1 MMIKK
6 FLTAIAIT
14 AMSGAMAFTPPRVVN
29 VTVGYAPGSGN
40 EVSFRIVSS
49 VVEKNNPGT
58 AYVVNN
64 KPGAGETV
72 GLNWFVKQPLD
83 GSNLFIASQQGVFT
97 ATEIWYP
104 EQAQY
109 NPMELA
115 LVTTIAKSP
124 LCVVAN
130 INSKTNTPQDL
141 VKRLRETKEPINF
154 GLGATA
160 HKLVFEYLMDKSNG
174 NSDQVKSVLY
184 KGPAQAV
191 QDVAGNQVE
200 FGIMPTAIAYPLV
213 KAGKVKYI
221 ALAGEQKLAQ
231 IPDVPLWKDT
241 IPGLNVYAAWVIV
254 MPPGTPKEQIDYYN
268 KLFVP
273 AINSAEAKKIFEDN
287 LMYAVKSEQT
297 PEGVR
302 KYLESIRTQW
312 MPYFRKIPLQ

>member
-1 MMIKK
+1 MIKK
-6 FLTAIAIT
+6 LLIT
-14 AMSGAMAFTPPRVVN
+14 ALVVTATAVSAFTPSNVVTA
-29 VTVGYAPGSGN
+29 TVGYAPGSGN
-40 EVSFRIVSS
+40 ELSFRIVSS
-49 VVEKNNPGT
+49 IVEKANPGT
-58 AYVVNN
+58 SYIVNN

-83 GSNLFIASQQGVFT
+83 GANLFIASQQGVFT

-130 INSKTNTPQDL
+130 INSKTTTPGEL
-141 VKRLRETKEPINF
+141 VKRLRETKEPVNF
-154 GLGATA
+154 GIGAPA
-160 HKLVFEYLMDKSNG
+160 HKLVFEYLMDRGNG
-174 NSDQVKSVLY
+174 NKQQVQSVLY
-184 KGPAQAV
+184 KGPAQAA

-213 KAGKVKYI
+213 KAGKLKYI
-221 ALAGEQKLAQ
+221 ALAGEQRLAQ

-254 MPPGTPKEQIDYYN
+254 MPPGTPKQQIDYYN

-273 AINSAEAKKIFEDN
+273 AINSAEAKKIFDDN
-287 LMYAVKSEQT
+287 LM
-297 PEGVR
+297 
-302 KYLESIRTQW
+302 
-312 MPYFRKIPLQ
+312 

>member
-1 MMIKK
+1 MLIKK
-6 FLTAIAIT
+6 FLLAALLVPVL
-14 AMSGAMAFTPPRVVN
+14 AFGFNSPNVVTT
-29 VTVGYAPGSGN
+29 TVGYAPGSGN

-49 VVEKNNPGT
+49 IVEKTNPGT
-58 AYVVNN
+58 SYIISN

-104 EQAQY
+104 DQAQY
-109 NPMELA
+109 NPMDLA
-115 LVTTIAKSP
+115 FVTTIAKSP

-130 INSKTNTPQDL
+130 INSRTNTPQEL
-141 VKRLRETKEPINF
+141 IKRLRDTKEPVNF
-154 GLGATA
+154 AIGAPA
-160 HKLVFEYLMDKSNG
+160 HKLVFEYLLDKGNG
-174 NSDQVKSVLY
+174 NKDQVLSVLY

-221 ALAGEQKLAQ
+221 ALAGEQRLAQ

-254 MPPGTPKEQIDYYN
+254 MPPGTPRDQIEYYN

-273 AINSAEAKKIFEDN
+273 AINSPEAKKIFDDN

-302 KYLESIRTQW
+302 KYLDSIRTQW

>member
-1 MMIKK
+1 MIKK
-6 FLTAIAIT
+6 FLIAALSFAVT
-14 AMSGAMAFTPPRVVN
+14 GAMAFTSPNVVTT
-29 VTVGYAPGSGN
+29 TVGYAPGSGN

-49 VVEKNNPGT
+49 IVEKTNPGT
-58 AYVVNN
+58 SYIISN

-104 EQAQY
+104 DQAQY
-109 NPMELA
+109 NPMDLA
-115 LVTTIAKSP
+115 FVTTIAKSP

-130 INSKTNTPQDL
+130 INSRTNTPQEL
-141 VKRLRETKEPINF
+141 IKRLRDTKEPVNF
-154 GLGATA
+154 AIGAPA
-160 HKLVFEYLMDKSNG
+160 HKLVFEYLLDKGNG
-174 NSDQVKSVLY
+174 NKDQVLSVLY

-221 ALAGEQKLAQ
+221 ALAGEQRLAQ

-254 MPPGTPKEQIDYYN
+254 MPPGTPRDQIEYYN

-273 AINSAEAKKIFEDN
+273 AINSPEAKKIFDDN

-302 KYLESIRTQW
+302 KYLDSIRTQW